1 MSRNAERWAWDQK
14 GLRPATKLVLLYLA
28 DFHTDAH
35 GCFPSQSLLA
45 ERCEMH
51 RASLNRHLDSL
62 EEAGLIR
69 REQRTDERTGRQT
82 STRYYLG
89 FERAAVSQ
97 NETRPVSQNETGDCL
112 KMRQGTVSKCD
123 TNLKTLNLRE
133 IERETLPLEA
143 PHSEPETVSK
153 QIPNVSR
160 VEREGSAEKGKKG
173 SRLLDSFTV
182 PTDWIAWAEDQGMP
196 PDMAQLEAAKF
207 PDFWRSQPGSKGV
220 KLDWLATWR
229 NWCRSAMQRANIKP
243 ASQGGRMSD
252 AQAMEWCV
260 EMLIEPIR
268 EADRIRREFA
278 AQPDKAPK
286 LHPRLREMVDAVDQ
300 TCKERGWTD
309 EKRRLLGQAARERLA
324 EQARLV

>member
-1 MSRNAERWAWDQK
+1 MSDGTIRHRGGFTTIPNAAIGDRRISIEAR
-14 GLRPATKLVLLYLA
+14 GLLVLLRSHSCGWRFRFDNIAEQCGVGRDKLQRMIRELKEHGYLIVQPRQ
-28 DFHTDAH
+28 DAQGRVNGQDWITEVEPH
-35 GCFPSQSLLA
+35 RLPEKPSDGSTVGRFSRPLKNTN
-45 ERCEMH
+45 
-51 RASLNRHLDSL
+51 SKN
-62 EEAGLIR
+62 
-69 REQRTDERTGRQT
+69 EQ
-82 STRYYLG
+82 
-89 FERAAVSQ
+89 
-97 NETRPVSQNETGDCL
+97 
-112 KMRQGTVSKCD
+112 
-123 TNLKTLNLRE
+123 
-133 IERETLPLEA
+133 EREALPLEA

-160 VEREGSAEKGKKG
+160 MEREGSAEKGKKG

-207 PDFWRSQPGSKGV
+207 PDFWRSQPGQKGV